1 MSAQN
6 WKQIAEREYARLA
19 AAGYHT
25 GQIRNLMRAAEGR
38 FLELEMSTGE
48 LSELSTLTAT
58 LAEEFNPGAAIMIVR
73 ETHKHAGKAEE
84 RKRRRISHRGTE
96 NTERIKMNQRWG
108 ETPSSPE

>member
-38 FLELEMSTGE
+38 LLELEMSTRE

-58 LAEEFNPGAAIMIVR
+58 LSAEFNPGAAIMIVR
-73 ETHKHAGKAEE
+73 ETHKTASKSEE
-84 RKRRRISHRGTE
+84 RKRRTFSHRDAET
-96 NTERIKMNQRWG
+96 QR
-108 ETPSSPE
+108 TN